1 MGTFIKRNAL
11 PIVVFITG
19 ACVLVVEI
27 VATRILSPF
36 YGNTIYSVSSIISVI
51 LAALSVGYYVGGKL
65 ADRHP
70 SLIYFYGLILLSG
83 LSLVLFHFI
92 GVVLLPILGTILSI
106 ATGPL
111 LSSILLFFFPAFIM
125 GMLSPY
131 AVTLQSHLLK
141 GEGIGSVSGVIFF
154 WSTLGS
160 ISGSLLAG
168 FVLIPLVGVHEIMIG
183 VSAVLF
189 MLGLLPLVVL
199 GYKKNIDIAII
210 LFVFFASTSV
220 YITQAIQV
228 EAVYRHDGLY
238 ERITIYDGKFEGRP
252 TRFLAQDL
260 TMSAATHLDS
270 TDPTDLVFDYTRYY
284 SLYDAFEIKPKRVLS
299 IGGGAYSIPK
309 ALIAELPDVEVDVVE
324 IEPELYE
331 RAKEFFFL
339 EESDRL
345 RNHVMDGRRFLHDS
359 SVPYDIIFSDV
370 YYTFFSIPTH
380 FTTKEFFTLAKEK
393 LSPDG
398 LFIGNFIGN
407 LSTKNP
413 SFIESEM
420 KTFKEVFPNSYFFA
434 VVSTTS
440 DQPQNIMFVGVN
452 SDAVPNFLDPKLTTH
467 TNAVLRELHEKMIP
481 IESIDFSD
489 DIVFT
494 DNYAPVEYY
503 TGHMLQKTF
512 SYCAKTEELTG
523 AKSALCSAKDMLSR
537 LFSIF

>member
-1 MGTFIKRNAL
+1 M
-11 PIVVFITG
+11 
-19 ACVLVVEI
+19 LVVEI

-83 LSLVLFHFI
+83 LSLILFHFI
-92 GVVLLPILGTILSI
+92 GVVFLPVLGTILSI
-106 ATGPL
+106 SIGPL

-189 MLGLLPLVVL
+189 ALGLVPLVVL

-210 LFVFFASTSV
+210 LFVFFVGTSV
-220 YITQAIQV
+220 YITQATEV
-228 EAVYRHDGLY
+228 EAVYKNDGLY
-238 ERITIYDGKFEGRP
+238 ERITIYDGEFMGRP

-260 TMSAATHLDS
+260 TTSAATHLDT

-284 SLYDAFEIKPKRVLS
+284 KLYDVFELAPKRVLS

-324 IEPELYE
+324 IEPGLYE
-331 RAKEFFFL
+331 RAKEYFFL
-339 EESDRL
+339 EESERL
-345 RNHVMDGRRFLHDS
+345 HNHVMDGRRFLNDS
-359 SVPYDIIFSDV
+359 TLPYDIIFSDV

-380 FTTKEFFTLAKEK
+380 FTTKEFFILAKEK
-393 LSPDG
+393 LSPNG

-434 VVSTTS
+434 VVSTKS
-440 DQPQNIMFVGVN
+440 NEPQNIMFVGVN
-452 SDAVPNFLDPKLTTH
+452 GDVTPDFLSKKITTH
-467 TNAVLRELHEKMIP
+467 ESVIMQELHEKEIST
-481 IESIDFSD
+481 EKIDFSD
-489 DIVFT
+489 DIIFT

-503 TGHMLQKTF
+503 TGNMLQKTF

-523 AKSALCSAKDMLSR
+523 AKSVLCSTKDLLSR
-537 LFSIF
+537 LFGNI